1 MKDHISEWKW
11 NRSVSLHE
19 PKLAGDYQVL
29 VVDPPWNQGKT
40 GKRSVRP
47 NQDTKLGYPTM
58 SKSDLEKLPVSD
70 WAADQSFLGIRN
82 S

>member
-1 MKDHISEWKW
+1 MKDHISEGDKT
-11 NRSVSLHE
+11 VPLHQ

-47 NQDTKLGYPTM
+47 NQGTRLDYPTM
-58 SKSDLEKLPVSD
+58 SKANLTQLPVAD
-70 WAADQSFLGIRN
+70 WAADQSFFVALGD
-82 S
+82 